1 MVAELKADVGQ
12 TVDVGAPI
20 ITIDVGGNGAAAAEP
35 VASDEPAAGL
45 IGGPAPGGRT
55 SVLVG
60 YGPRNTEA
68 RRRPRRSGTAIAE
81 RATAVLPEA
90 DDGSGA
96 DHPPLLATAPDATVK
111 PVRHGGLE
119 IGRAA

>member
-1 MVAELKADVGQ
+1 
-12 TVDVGAPI
+12 
-20 ITIDVGGNGAAAAEP
+20 
-35 VASDEPAAGL
+35 GL

-55 SVLVG
+55 PVLVG

-68 RRRPRRSGTAIAE
+68 RRRPRRSGAPIAA

-90 DDGSGA
+90 DYGSGP
-96 DHPPLLATAPDATVK
+96 DHPPLPATAPDATVK

-119 IGRAA
+119 GGRAAEAHAAVEEAAPARAADLGHGRLRPLA